1 MVHVV
6 SERENDLMLA
16 IARTLL
22 ALTILLVGLPLH
34 AQRPER
40 TRSDPF
46 KEWDKNAD
54 GFLSPEEFPKR
65 LGERLF
71 KRIDTNQD
79 GRISRKEDD
88 TFRARNRQDR
98 SRNQKPDRLPA
109 GFKLQRDVVYAT
121 VGERKLVL
129 DLYLPE
135 KVSKALPLVVW
146 IHGGGWR
153 NGSKDGAGSRLE
165 PLLRNGYAGASIG
178 YRLSGEAIFPAA
190 IADCKGAI
198 RYLRAN
204 AEKLGVDP
212 ERIGV
217 WGSSAGGHLVSLLG
231 TSGGVDKWG
240 EHRAHIKVSARVQ
253 AVCNWFGPSDFL
265 RMNDFPGRIDH
276 DSPRSPESL
285 FIGGPIQRNKTK
297 VAEANPITY
306 ASSDDP
312 PFLHMHG
319 DNDQSVPFNQSE
331 LLHAALKQKGVKTE
345 LYRVRNGGHG
355 FGGATKDTREQLSE
369 RVVKFF
375 DRTLKNTN

>member
-1 MVHVV
+1 
-6 SERENDLMLA
+6 MLA
-16 IARTLL
+16 IQRITL
-22 ALTILLVGLPLH
+22 AFIFMLVTLPLN
-34 AQRPER
+34 AQQPER
-40 TRSDPF
+40 KRRDPF

-54 GFLSPEEFPKR
+54 GFLSLEEFPKQ

-71 KRIDTNQD
+71 KRIDADKD

-88 TFRARNRQDR
+88 TFRAKNRRNNP
-98 SRNQKPDRLPA
+98 RNQKPTRLPE
-109 GFKLQRDVVYAT
+109 GIKLQRDVVYAT

-129 DLYLPE
+129 DLYLPQKKE
-135 KVSKALPLVVW
+135 KPLPLVVW
-146 IHGGGWR
+146 IHGGAWR
-153 NGSKDGAGSRLE
+153 SGSKDGAGSRLG
-165 PLLRNGYAGASIG
+165 PLLSKGYAGASIG

-212 ERIGV
+212 DRIGV

-231 TSGGVDKWG
+231 TSGDVDTWNL
-240 EHRAHIKVSARVQ
+240 HRDHVQVSARVQ

-265 RMNDFPGRIDH
+265 RMDDFPGRMKH
-276 DSPRSPESL
+276 NASNSPESL
-285 FIGGPIQRNKTK
+285 FIGGAIQENKQK
-297 VAEANPITY
+297 VRLANPVTY
-306 ASSDDP
+306 ATSDDP

-319 DNDQSVPFNQSE
+319 DNDQVVPYNQSE
-331 LLHAALKQKGVKTE
+331 LLHAALKEKGVKTE

-355 FGGATKDTREQLSE
+355 FGGATQDSREQLSD

-375 DRTLKNTN
+375 DQHLKKKK